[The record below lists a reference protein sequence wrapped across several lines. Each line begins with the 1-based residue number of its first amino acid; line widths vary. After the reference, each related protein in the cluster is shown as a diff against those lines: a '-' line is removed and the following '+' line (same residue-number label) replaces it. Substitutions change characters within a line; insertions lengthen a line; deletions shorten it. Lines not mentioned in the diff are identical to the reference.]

1 MKYPTTKQDSPLRID
16 FKIYQQIESIEI
28 MFMKRLVVY
37 LHCTWTVTLSL
48 AGLKVLSVKS
58 TLYPPLSDRCNAK
71 IVISARVAL
80 FFFLNATHI
89 KTIWN
94 QCVEVYVMFEH
105 NDAGGR
111 AADEPKNKSVKR
123 SIQVV
128 LLHKRDIVTFQNI
141 ERTWR
146 SIRKCWC

>member
-1 MKYPTTKQDSPLRID
+1 
-16 FKIYQQIESIEI
+16 
-28 MFMKRLVVY
+28 
-37 LHCTWTVTLSL
+37 
-48 AGLKVLSVKS
+48 
-58 TLYPPLSDRCNAK
+58 
-71 IVISARVAL
+71 
-80 FFFLNATHI
+80 
-89 KTIWN
+89 
-94 QCVEVYVMFEH
+94 MFEH